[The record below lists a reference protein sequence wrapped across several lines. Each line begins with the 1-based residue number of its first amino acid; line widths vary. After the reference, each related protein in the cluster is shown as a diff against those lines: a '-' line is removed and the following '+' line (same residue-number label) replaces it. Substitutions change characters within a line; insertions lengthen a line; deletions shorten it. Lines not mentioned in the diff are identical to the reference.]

1 MDNGSVH
8 GWHLRRVVSFFRFC
22 ASMLY
27 RRIAKSFLRPSIP
40 TREDHSFIVMPIY
53 SCALRIKWWRGW
65 NGSATRW
72 DENREVGWRWLFFF
86 WGVNR
91 RSNVVVFLLVGFY
104 SSQSW
109 LYSAYY
115 PFMEKCEVR
124 GRKISRGHGKFLFQ
138 LKLHSSAN
146 SSTNRLLIG

>member
-65 NGSATRW
+65 NGRQH
-72 DENREVGWRWLFFF
+72 DETKIGRLVEGFLFLGGESTFERSSFSPCRLLFFSKLIVL
-86 WGVNR
+86 GLLSIHGEM
-91 RSNVVVFLLVGFY
+91 RSAGKEDFSG
-104 SSQSW
+104 SW
-109 LYSAYY
+109 
-115 PFMEKCEVR
+115 
-124 GRKISRGHGKFLFQ
+124 
-138 LKLHSSAN
+138 
-146 SSTNRLLIG
+146 